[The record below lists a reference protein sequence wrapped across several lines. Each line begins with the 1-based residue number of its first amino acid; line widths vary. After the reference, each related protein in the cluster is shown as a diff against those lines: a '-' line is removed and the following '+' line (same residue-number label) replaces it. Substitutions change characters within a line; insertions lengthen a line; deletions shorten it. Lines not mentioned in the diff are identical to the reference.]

1 MSKKICAYVKCDKIV
16 NRSRPNAKFCSDRC
30 CNKHKVYKA
39 TKEFRES
46 GRKRYT
52 LTDDDKYRDLVLF
65 NREWL
70 SRRL

>member
-1 MSKKICAYVKCDKIV
+1 ME
-16 NRSRPNAKFCSDRC
+16 
-30 CNKHKVYKA
+30 YKQ
-39 TKEFRES
+39 S